1 MKEENAA
8 APWSV
13 VFRTC
18 VARTALLHKNDTEI
32 HIFLYRGVDFDLTL
46 WVLCKG
52 QMEGNLV
59 PGRYGNC
66 GL

>member
-46 WVLCKG
+46 
-52 QMEGNLV
+52 
-59 PGRYGNC
+59 
-66 GL
+66 